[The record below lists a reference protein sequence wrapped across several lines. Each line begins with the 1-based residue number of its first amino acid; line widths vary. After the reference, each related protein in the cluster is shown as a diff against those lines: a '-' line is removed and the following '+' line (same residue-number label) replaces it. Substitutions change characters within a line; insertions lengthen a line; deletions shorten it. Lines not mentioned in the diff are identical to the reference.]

1 MLRQIAA
8 AATVMLL
15 LTSPASAHK
24 VIEAGLNN
32 KIAKGAFSASP
43 DSRWNRLQQRE
54 GDYQEVWT
62 IDGDKLNRV
71 VFYGGVPV
79 GEPLLKERDKKR
91 DPLPRVADNML
102 LPDIPVLLERTY
114 RAKYGIAIMSIG
126 KQEPATLSGRPAIAF
141 EYQFIDPE
149 YEVET
154 RGEAIAALHDG
165 RFYLVAFEAPAV
177 YFFDRDA
184 QKFRD
189 LVKTVSLIGR

>member
-1 MLRQIAA
+1 MLRQIAVA
-8 AATVMLL
+8 AILMFA
-15 LTSPASAHK
+15 SPVVAHK
-24 VIEAGLNN
+24 VIEPGLNA

-43 DSRWNRLQQRE
+43 DSRWNRLQQRDGE
-54 GDYQEVWT
+54 YQETWT

-91 DPLPRVADNML
+91 DPLPQVSGNML
-102 LPDIPVLLERTY
+102 LPDVPVLLERTY
-114 RAKYGIAIMSIG
+114 RTKYGIAIMSIG
-126 KQEPATLSGRPAIAF
+126 KQEPAALGGRPAIAF

-154 RGEAIAALHDG
+154 KGEAIATLDEG
-165 RFYLVAFEAPAV
+165 RLYLVAFEAPSV
-177 YFFDRDA
+177 YYFDRDI

-189 LVKTVSLIGR
+189 LALTVKLK